1 MTIAQLRAL
10 LPPDESLVI
19 KTLGGKSEFEVL
31 RLETA
36 QLAIRSSGGQLYEL
50 TPLLLEKVE
59 RRIREVKCQ
68 RSSSYYI
75 HGKHSD
81 SWDLSNESAKYFM
94 PYVAALR
101 FYAADH
107 EYPINPDAS

>member
-1 MTIAQLRAL
+1 MTIAQLRSL
-10 LPPDESLVI
+10 LTADGFLVI
-19 KTLGGKSEFEVL
+19 KTFGGKSEFEVL

-36 QLAIRSSGGQLYEL
+36 QLAIRNSGGLLYEL

-75 HGKHSD
+75 HGKHSN

-94 PYVAALR
+94 PYFAALR

-107 EYPINPDAS
+107 GYPINSGAS